1 MSNRCRTW
9 SCSRPLPTACL
20 VLVVLA
26 SMGLACGGGGPLDS
40 DTGPAT
46 SGIHG
51 VVTGDGAPLSGVT
64 VTLTTREGSGVAT
77 SVTDGNGEYGFFDL
91 APGVY
96 MVLISDFASMLC
108 VNVRTATVVAG
119 EGTEVRFTCATP
131 PPRGSVAGRVM
142 VNGVGAGSVVVSLR
156 EESRT
161 IGTTSTDDG
170 GAYRFGEVPVGL
182 KIVQIRNGEE
192 SCPTT
197 SQEVTVT
204 ADGTVSADFACTG
217 QVVTGRVTVNGIP
230 EPGVVVQVCQPVDW
244 DFGLLCPTPSDA
256 TDSEGRY
263 AFTSLANVFQPFG
276 EPPLYLWPGD
286 YLVFVAIAPAGAICQ
301 TPPSTS
307 VPAGETVTV
316 DIACATDSDDSGA
329 GYWDY

>member
-1 MSNRCRTW
+1 
-9 SCSRPLPTACL
+9 LPTACL
-20 VLVVLA
+20 VFVVLA
-26 SMGLACGGGGPLDS
+26 SMGLACGGEGPLDS
-40 DTGPAT
+40 DTEPAAG
-46 SGIHG
+46 GIHG
-51 VVTGDGAPLSGVT
+51 VVTGDGAPRSGVT
-64 VTLTTREGSGVAT
+64 VRLTTREGSGVAT

-108 VNVRTATVVAG
+108 ENVRTATVVAG
-119 EGTEVRFTCATP
+119 EGTEVMFTCATP
-131 PPRGSVAGRVM
+131 PPKGTVAGRVM
-142 VNGVGAGSVVVSLR
+142 VNGVGARTVVVSLQ
-156 EESRT
+156 EGSRT
-161 IGTTSTDDG
+161 RTTSTDHYG
-170 GAYRFGEVPVGL
+170 VYRFGEVPLGL
-182 KIVQIRNGEE
+182 KIVQIRNGDE

-197 SQEVTVT
+197 TQEVTVT
-204 ADGTVSADFACTG
+204 TDGTAAADFACTG

-230 EPGVVVQVCQPVDW
+230 EPGVVVHVCQSVEW
-244 DFGLLCPTPSDA
+244 DFGLLCQTPSDA
-256 TDSEGRY
+256 TDPEGRY
-263 AFTSLANVFQPFG
+263 AYTSLPTSPFPYQDLVF
-276 EPPLYLWPGD
+276 LWPGD